1 MLHEFNQ
8 FLSIVDADLLLLIKI
23 GLLIAVIVLAQWLT
37 NNWITRYA
45 QRQQQLDITLLH
57 AARRPLLLGLWLL
70 GFSWIGEVLASA
82 IKNESLA
89 LLSQIREPLLVIL
102 LAWFLI
108 RVISILQALLLSPSA
123 SRLAWDASTAEAVG
137 KVLKIIVVISAL
149 LMMMQLFGLS
159 ISGVLAFGGV
169 GGIAIGFAAKDMLAN
184 VFGGLMIQMDK
195 PFSTGDWI
203 RTTDK
208 SIEGVVEKIG
218 WRMTRLRTF
227 NKNPVYVP
235 NGIFATIPIETPSRM
250 TNRQIHAIIGI
261 RYDDIDQMQSIIE
274 KVEKL
279 LADHEHI
286 DHEEPCRVYFDL
298 FNASSLDFVI
308 WAFSSVTNSSDFKK
322 IKGKILLDVA
332 DIIAGHGAEI
342 AYPTQTLH
350 IQKPE

>member
-1 MLHEFNQ
+1 MQNITPIQMSGVLLFVAIVVHIGLSFTLNKLSKHLDSTKTQIDDYFIDALSAPLKVLVWYGWIYFSMMQFRADFPALGKIIGYVDITPIFILAWGILRLISGIEKFMLEKEGNVDKD
-8 FLSIVDADLLLLIKI
+8 SIRLFTRLIKI
-23 GLLIAVIVLAQWLT
+23 VFVFAIILGVAQ
-37 NNWITRYA
+37 YF
-45 QRQQQLDITLLH
+45 
-57 AARRPLLLGLWLL
+57 GY
-70 GFSWIGEVLASA
+70 SVS
-82 IKNESLA
+82 
-89 LLSQIREPLLVIL
+89 
-102 LAWFLI
+102 
-108 RVISILQALLLSPSA
+108 SILTL
-123 SRLAWDASTAEAVG
+123 
-137 KVLKIIVVISAL
+137 
-149 LMMMQLFGLS
+149 
-159 ISGVLAFGGV
+159 GGV
-169 GGIAIGFAAKDMLAN
+169 GGIVVGFAAKDMLAN

-227 NKNPVYVP
+227 NKNPIYVP

-250 TNRQIHAIIGI
+250 TNRQIHEIIGI

-274 KVEKL
+274 KVEKM

-308 WAFSSVTNSSDFKK
+308 WAFSSVTDSSEFKK
-322 IKGKILLDVA
+322 IKGRLLLDVA
-332 DIIAGHGAEI
+332 DIIAEHGAEI

>member
-1 MLHEFNQ
+1 MNEFMQNITPIQMSGVLLFVAIVVHIGLSFILNKLSKHTDSTKTQIDDYFIDALSAPLKVLIWYGWIYFSMLQLRPDFPALGQIIEYIDIAPIFI
-8 FLSIVDADLLLLIKI
+8 LAWGILRLISSIEKFMLEKDGSVDKDSIRLFTRLIKI
-23 GLLIAVIVLAQWLT
+23 VFVFAIILGVAQ
-37 NNWITRYA
+37 YF
-45 QRQQQLDITLLH
+45 
-57 AARRPLLLGLWLL
+57 GY
-70 GFSWIGEVLASA
+70 SVS
-82 IKNESLA
+82 
-89 LLSQIREPLLVIL
+89 
-102 LAWFLI
+102 
-108 RVISILQALLLSPSA
+108 SILTL
-123 SRLAWDASTAEAVG
+123 
-137 KVLKIIVVISAL
+137 
-149 LMMMQLFGLS
+149 
-159 ISGVLAFGGV
+159 GGV
-169 GGIAIGFAAKDMLAN
+169 GGIVVGFAAKDMLAN
-184 VFGGLMIQMDK
+184 IFGGLMIQMDK

-261 RYDDIDQMQSIIE
+261 RYDDIAQMSSIIE

-308 WAFSSVTNSSDFKK
+308 WAFSSVTNSSEFKK

>member
-1 MLHEFNQ
+1 MNEFVQNMTPIQMLGILL
-8 FLSIVDADLLLLIKI
+8 FLAIVVHIGLSFTLNKLSKHLDSTKTQIDDYFVDALSAPLKVLVWYGWIYFSMLQLKVDFPALGQITEYIDITPIVILAWGILRLISSIEKVMLEREAKVDKDSIRLFTRLIKI
-23 GLLIAVIVLAQWLT
+23 AFVFVFV
-37 NNWITRYA
+37 
-45 QRQQQLDITLLH
+45 
-57 AARRPLLLGLWLL
+57 L
-70 GFSWIGEVLASA
+70 GFAQYFGYSVS
-82 IKNESLA
+82 
-89 LLSQIREPLLVIL
+89 
-102 LAWFLI
+102 
-108 RVISILQALLLSPSA
+108 SILTL
-123 SRLAWDASTAEAVG
+123 
-137 KVLKIIVVISAL
+137 
-149 LMMMQLFGLS
+149 
-159 ISGVLAFGGV
+159 GGV
-169 GGIAIGFAAKDMLAN
+169 GGIVIGFAAKDMLAN

-218 WRMTRLRTF
+218 WRMTRIRTF

-261 RYDDIDQMQSIIE
+261 RYDDIAQMSSIIE

-308 WAFSSVTNSSDFKK
+308 WAFSSVTDSSEFKK
-322 IKGKILLDVA
+322 IKGKLLLDVA
-332 DIIAGHGAEI
+332 DIIAKHGAEI

>member
-1 MLHEFNQ
+1 MLQLKVDFPALGQITEYIDITPIVI
-8 FLSIVDADLLLLIKI
+8 LAWGILRLISSIEKVMLEREAKVDKDSIRLFTRLIKI
-23 GLLIAVIVLAQWLT
+23 AFVFVFV
-37 NNWITRYA
+37 
-45 QRQQQLDITLLH
+45 
-57 AARRPLLLGLWLL
+57 L
-70 GFSWIGEVLASA
+70 GFAQYFGYSVS
-82 IKNESLA
+82 
-89 LLSQIREPLLVIL
+89 
-102 LAWFLI
+102 
-108 RVISILQALLLSPSA
+108 SILTL
-123 SRLAWDASTAEAVG
+123 
-137 KVLKIIVVISAL
+137 
-149 LMMMQLFGLS
+149 
-159 ISGVLAFGGV
+159 GGV
-169 GGIAIGFAAKDMLAN
+169 GGIVIGFAAKDMLAN

-261 RYDDIDQMQSIIE
+261 RYDDIAQMQSIIE

-308 WAFSSVTNSSDFKK
+308 WAFSSVTDSSDFKK
-322 IKGKILLDVA
+322 IKGKLLLDVA

>member
-1 MLHEFNQ
+1 MNEFVQNMTPIQMLGILL
-8 FLSIVDADLLLLIKI
+8 FLAIVVHIGLSFTLNKLSKHLDSTKTQIDDYFVDALSAPLKVLVWYGWIYFSMLQLKVDFPALGQITEYIDITPIVILAWGILRLISSIEKVMLEREAKVDKDSIRLFTRLIKI
-23 GLLIAVIVLAQWLT
+23 AFVFVFV
-37 NNWITRYA
+37 
-45 QRQQQLDITLLH
+45 
-57 AARRPLLLGLWLL
+57 L
-70 GFSWIGEVLASA
+70 GFAQYFGYSVS
-82 IKNESLA
+82 
-89 LLSQIREPLLVIL
+89 
-102 LAWFLI
+102 
-108 RVISILQALLLSPSA
+108 SILTL
-123 SRLAWDASTAEAVG
+123 
-137 KVLKIIVVISAL
+137 
-149 LMMMQLFGLS
+149 
-159 ISGVLAFGGV
+159 GGV
-169 GGIAIGFAAKDMLAN
+169 GGIVIGFAAKDMLAN

-218 WRMTRLRTF
+218 WRMTRIRTF

-261 RYDDIDQMQSIIE
+261 RYDDIAQMQSIIE

-308 WAFSSVTNSSDFKK
+308 WAFSSVTNSSEFKK

-332 DIIAGHGAEI
+332 DIIAEHGAEI

>member
-1 MLHEFNQ
+1 MNEFIQNITPIQ
-8 FLSIVDADLLLLIKI
+8 MSGVLLFVAIVVHIGLSFTLNKLSKHLDSTKTQIDNYFVDALSTPLKVLVWYGWIYFSMLQLKVDFPALGQITEYIDITPIIILAWGILRLISSIEKVMLEREAKVDKDSIRLFTRLIKI
-23 GLLIAVIVLAQWLT
+23 SFVFVFV
-37 NNWITRYA
+37 
-45 QRQQQLDITLLH
+45 
-57 AARRPLLLGLWLL
+57 L
-70 GFSWIGEVLASA
+70 GFAQYFGYSVS
-82 IKNESLA
+82 
-89 LLSQIREPLLVIL
+89 
-102 LAWFLI
+102 
-108 RVISILQALLLSPSA
+108 SILTL
-123 SRLAWDASTAEAVG
+123 
-137 KVLKIIVVISAL
+137 
-149 LMMMQLFGLS
+149 
-159 ISGVLAFGGV
+159 GGV
-169 GGIAIGFAAKDMLAN
+169 GGIVIGFAAKDMLAN

-261 RYDDIDQMQSIIE
+261 RYDDIAQMQSIIE

-308 WAFSSVTNSSDFKK
+308 WAFSSVTDSSEFKK
-322 IKGKILLDVA
+322 IKGKLLLDVA
-332 DIIAGHGAEI
+332 DIIAKHGAEI